1 MLVRKVMSSPVVSV
15 TASATILEAAQRMHA
30 HDVGALPVFED
41 DRPIG
46 LLTDRDIVMRALA
59 AAEIIPGLEAV
70 VEDIMSP
77 DILACFEDQDVTEAA
92 MLMGDRQI
100 RRLLVIDRSGVPVG
114 ILSVGDIAENV
125 SEELAGQVLGEIS
138 EERARPWF

>member
-30 HDVGALPVFED
+30 HDVGAVPVFED

-59 AAEIIPGLEAV
+59 AVKIIPSPETV

-77 DILACFEDQDVTEAA
+77 DILTCFEDQDVTEAA
-92 MLMGDRQI
+92 ALMATG
-100 RRLLVIDRSGVPVG
+100 RSGVCW
-114 ILSVGDIAENV
+114 S
-125 SEELAGQVLGEIS
+125 STGQAS
-138 EERARPWF
+138 RWASCRSAT